1 VYKGGGTIR
10 HIDPPLS
17 MSATEALSG
26 LGSDVAFSI
35 SFTIATELRDG
46 ALASGWRLEELIL
59 TVFAVAVL
67 LSVIPSA
74 LTRIVTFFET
84 NTTSEPSQKT
94 LLTFMTLLVEMAQ
107 RIAITLAIQ
116 LVANT
121 AISHEP
127 LRAVRVLTLFSVAV
141 FFLFLQNGSLNTVQF
156 KV

>member
-1 VYKGGGTIR
+1 
-10 HIDPPLS
+10 

-46 ALASGWRLEELIL
+46 ALSSGWRLEELIL
-59 TVFAVAVL
+59 TVFAIAVL
-67 LSVIPSA
+67 LSVIPST
-74 LTRIVTFFET
+74 LYRIRTLLQPEQVQ
-84 NTTSEPSQKT
+84 SEANRKT
-94 LLTFMTLLVEMAQ
+94 LLSFVTLLVEMAQ
-107 RIAITLAIQ
+107 RISITLAIQ

-127 LRAVRVLTLFSVAV
+127 LRAVRVLTLLSVAI
-141 FFLFLQNGSLNTVQF
+141 FFIFLQNGSLNTVQF